1 MATQRNLNMNSY
13 EQYKFYLDI
22 IVSILLPFIS
32 LLIGVTLSRLNKIGQ
47 TLNEQTT
54 IFMTKIDEVEK
65 KIDERDEK
73 MRQEFNNR
81 FTEERQL
88 VYRLLDTM
96 NKGGTHG

>member
-1 MATQRNLNMNSY
+1 MNSY